1 MTEDWSH
8 ISGLFTLQTGK
19 DLRDQPLHIMY
30 DVTYAYARQS
40 SIRTK
45 EENDAL
51 VKLDRMIR
59 ETQDDFE
66 TGLPAFVRQF
76 GPADQ

>member
-1 MTEDWSH
+1 
-8 ISGLFTLQTGK
+8 
-19 DLRDQPLHIMY
+19 MY
-30 DVTYAYARQS
+30 DVTYAYARQA

-51 VKLDRMIR
+51 VKLDGNIR
-59 ETQDDFE
+59 SMQDDYD

-76 GPADQ
+76 GPADR